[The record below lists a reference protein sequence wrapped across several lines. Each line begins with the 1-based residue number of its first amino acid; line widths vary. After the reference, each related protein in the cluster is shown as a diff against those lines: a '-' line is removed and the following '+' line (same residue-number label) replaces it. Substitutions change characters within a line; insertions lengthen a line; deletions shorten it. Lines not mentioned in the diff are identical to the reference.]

1 METIQK
7 IQLTESQV
15 AKIDA
20 GGVVSLPASWDD
32 FLDVLS
38 ETPYRAEYH
47 NHHIILMGLAA
58 FIHELLVGNIIA
70 LLKSLSKGK
79 GYYVAG
85 SNVGI
90 LKSAGKGYYNPD
102 VTVVKGQPAFAAG
115 STAIITNPYL
125 VVEVLSESTAAY
137 DVYHKLPKYEQIE
150 SVQGVIFVD
159 RFDQSVMISQRTDQP
174 NAWLH
179 THYYQLTDLARIDL
193 FELPLSELF
202 ADLPDENV

>member
-1 METIQK
+1 MEAIQK
-7 IQLTESQV
+7 IQLTEEQV
-15 AKIDA
+15 ATLAA
-20 GGVVSLPASWDD
+20 GGVVAIPASWDD
-32 FLDVLS
+32 FLDFLP

-47 NHHIILMGLAA
+47 NHQIIIMGLAA
-58 FIHELLVGNIIA
+58 FIHELLVGRIIA
-70 LLKSLSKGK
+70 LLTVLSKGK

-102 VTVVKGQPAFAAG
+102 VTVVKGQPAFASG

-137 DVYHKLPKYEQIE
+137 DLYHKLPKYEQIE

-179 THYYQLTDLARIDL
+179 THYYQLTDLAKIDQ